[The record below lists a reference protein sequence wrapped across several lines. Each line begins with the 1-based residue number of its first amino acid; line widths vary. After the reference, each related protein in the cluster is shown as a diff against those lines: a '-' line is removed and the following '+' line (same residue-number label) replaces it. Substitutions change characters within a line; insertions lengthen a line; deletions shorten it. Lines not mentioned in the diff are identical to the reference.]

1 MLFQRKHLSVVEK
14 PISVFSRSAY
24 LYLLPVFLLL
34 GCDALNPW
42 RTINKTIDRSE
53 FHPFTSV
60 CLSVRARQFKVA
72 GDRRNIDELVLQ
84 SMASGADEEELRCVM
99 NLLRHETF
107 ASIRS
112 SPLVKQENCV
122 ISPQNQD
129 HLRCVDRIIVRGES
143 IQSRYIYVDRTYEV
157 TLEFSSRR
165 LEKGTIVRTSV
176 NQAGR
181 EWEPPAVRELIP

>member
-1 MLFQRKHLSVVEK
+1 MNFQRKHVSALEK
-14 PISVFSRSAY
+14 PVSGFSRAA
-24 LYLLPVFLLL
+24 YLLPVFLLV

-42 RTINKTIDRSE
+42 RTINKTIARSE

-60 CLSVRARQFKVA
+60 CLSIEARKFKVA
-72 GDRRNIDELVLQ
+72 EDRRSIDELVLQ
-84 SMASGADEEELRCVM
+84 SMARGAEEAELRCVM
-99 NLLRHETF
+99 NFLRHETF

-129 HLRCVDRIIVRGES
+129 HLRCVDRIVVRTEA
-143 IQSRYIYVDRTYEV
+143 IESRYLYVDRTYEI

-176 NQAGR
+176 DQAGR
-181 EWEPPAVRELIP
+181 EWEPPAVLDLTP